1 MKALL
6 MNFALVLFSSPQTQ
20 NVFLAVLFMVSL
32 PMLFTYSPWPKI
44 IQNTIDTC
52 GHIACAMLLGTT
64 SYFIPDSGDD
74 SKTTIIGV
82 AMGSMFAPL
91 LIACCCMALPI
102 YQFTVRRSRA
112 INVYRFGQRLRDL
125 LLLVTR
131 RNNNEINVFLNS
143 LDDSDIV
150 AIDAAMNVF
159 YTRMFFMHPSKN
171 FKGDRLIT
179 ENPEYMVATDAVV
192 QEKQENDVTVEGRSD
207 FTSLQERTLMQ
218 WFVEKL
224 IHGST
229 SGKVSHGMEV
239 GQCNVKEHGLTLA
252 GLFNYLD
259 EHDIGKI
266 NEEDLTRNAMKMC
279 PEITEE
285 VCAKVFAMMDLDEGG
300 FIDREEFDIIMSGM
314 TFSGQGLDGDTK
326 EGKHLRQRIPKEELV
341 EQRQTTSRLAKAMGN
356 VDMETAEDRLAWLTK
371 AETKQKES
379 SADSKDEAVAK
390 PAAEPVDEAL
400 LVL

>member
-1 MKALL
+1 
-6 MNFALVLFSSPQTQ
+6 
-20 NVFLAVLFMVSL
+20 
-32 PMLFTYSPWPKI
+32 
-44 IQNTIDTC
+44 
-52 GHIACAMLLGTT
+52 
-64 SYFIPDSGDD
+64 
-74 SKTTIIGV
+74 
-82 AMGSMFAPL
+82 
-91 LIACCCMALPI
+91 
-102 YQFTVRRSRA
+102 
-112 INVYRFGQRLRDL
+112 
-125 LLLVTR
+125 
-131 RNNNEINVFLNS
+131 
-143 LDDSDIV
+143 
-150 AIDAAMNVF
+150 MNVF

-192 QEKQENDVTVEGRSD
+192 QEKLENDVTVEGRSD

-285 VCAKVFAMMDLDEGG
+285 VCTKVFAMMDLDEGG

-379 SADSKDEAVAK
+379 SAEIYGTDSKDEAVAK